1 MATMTSTRVLALL
14 AAAAALTLVLRDAAA
29 QNKAIEEFT
38 AVAFN
43 TNTRP
48 TQPQPNRPSSAQLNI
63 RIERWST
70 DAERDKLL
78 AILKQQQSNI
88 ASTNQ
93 ELLKALQQM
102 PSVGSIREATT
113 LAWDLR
119 FARQAPLDDGGRRI
133 VLGTDRPMPFWE
145 VVNQPRSS
153 EYPFTLIEMRV
164 DKENRGEGKLLA
176 DTRLFI
182 DPQSHDVVLEHYDL
196 QPVRLTQ
203 VGPRR

>member
-1 MATMTSTRVLALL
+1 MATMTSKCVFAVVAASALALVLA
-14 AAAAALTLVLRDAAA
+14 DASA
-29 QNKAIEEFT
+29 QSHAIEEFT

-48 TQPQPNRPSSAQLNI
+48 TSPQPNRPSSAQLNI

-119 FARQAPLDDGGRRI
+119 FARQAPLEDGGRRI
-133 VLGTDRPMPFWE
+133 VLATDRPMPFWE
-145 VVNQPRSS
+145 VVNQPRSAD
-153 EYPFTLIEMRV
+153 YPFTLIEMHV
-164 DKENRGEGKLLA
+164 DKENKGEGKLLA
-176 DTRLFI
+176 DTRLFV
-182 DPQSHDVVLEHYDL
+182 DPRTKDVVLEHYDL

>member
-1 MATMTSTRVLALL
+1 MATMTSKRVLALL
-14 AAAAALTLVLRDAAA
+14 AAAAALAFVLRDASA

-48 TQPQPNRPSSAQLNI
+48 TQPQPNRPSTAQLNI

-78 AILKQQQSNI
+78 AILKQQHSNI
-88 ASTNQ
+88 ANANQ
-93 ELLKALQQM
+93 ELLRALQQM

-119 FARQAPLDDGGRRI
+119 FARQAPLDEGGRRI
-133 VLGTDRPMPFWE
+133 VLATDRPMPFWE
-145 VVNQPRSS
+145 IVNQPRSAD
-153 EYPFTLIEMRV
+153 YPFSVVEMHV
-164 DKENRGEGKLLA
+164 DKDNKGEGKLLA
-176 DTRLFI
+176 GTRLFI
-182 DPQSHDVVLEHYDL
+182 DPRTSDLVLEHYDL

-203 VGPRR
+203 VSPRH

>member
-1 MATMTSTRVLALL
+1 MATMTSKRVLALV
-14 AAAAALTLVLRDAAA
+14 AVAAALALALADASA

-38 AVAFN
+38 AAAFN

-48 TQPQPNRPSSAQLNI
+48 TQPQPSRPSTAQLNI

-88 ASTNQ
+88 SSTNQ

-119 FARQAPLDDGGRRI
+119 FARQAPLDEGGRRI

-145 VVNQPRSS
+145 VVDRPRSS
-153 EYPFTLIEMRV
+153 DYPFTVIEMRV

-182 DPQSHDVVLEHYDL
+182 DPRTNDLTLEHYDL

-203 VGPRR
+203 VSPRR

>member
-1 MATMTSTRVLALL
+1 VVLLVG
-14 AAAAALTLVLRDAAA
+14 AAALALALPDAFA
-29 QNKAIEEFT
+29 QHQAIEEFT

-48 TQPQPNRPSSAQLNI
+48 TQPQPNRPSTAQLNI

-78 AILKQQQSNI
+78 AILKQQQSNV

-93 ELLKALQQM
+93 ELLRALQQM

-119 FARQAPLDDGGRRI
+119 FARQAPLEDGGRRI
-133 VLGTDRPMPFWE
+133 VLATDRPMPFWE
-145 VVNQPRSS
+145 VVNQPRSAD
-153 EYPFTLIEMRV
+153 YPFTLIEMHV
-164 DKENRGEGKLLA
+164 DKENKGEGKLLA
-176 DTRLFI
+176 DTRLFV
-182 DPQSHDVVLEHYDL
+182 DPRTKDVVLEHYDL